1 VDIWQKLCLSAE
13 RIAQAEEAEEA
24 EQDELDAMFKP
35 KKKGRQERNH
45 GERRQIVESF
55 LARMEVAAEADIRSH
70 EAGFPAVEKLKLL
83 TDMEQVL
90 LLVAHA
96 ELASCFEDHVD
107 LLSQELAQRDLHEDF
122 LDAGILG
129 VLKAWLEPMSDGTLP
144 NLKIRSAVLRA
155 LINLNFLY
163 EVRWHIE
170 HSRMQLASVLRKC
183 GLVCARLRLL
193 HVLCR
198 RGAMP

>member
-1 VDIWQKLCLSAE
+1 MDVTLWLHPSMGNTASPQCISEKLCLSAD

-90 LLVAHA
+90 LDAAHA
-96 ELASCFEDHVD
+96 RLGTGLRVHV
-107 LLSQELAQRDLHEDF
+107 SP
-122 LDAGILG
+122 G
-129 VLKAWLEPMSDGTLP
+129 
-144 NLKIRSAVLRA
+144 
-155 LINLNFLY
+155 
-163 EVRWHIE
+163 
-170 HSRMQLASVLRKC
+170 
-183 GLVCARLRLL
+183 CA
-193 HVLCR
+193 
-198 RGAMP
+198 

>member
-1 VDIWQKLCLSAE
+1 MSHREHGGPLTEPCLDAE

-83 TDMEQVL
+83 TDMEQVRHF
-90 LLVAHA
+90 VAQA
-96 ELASCFEDHVD
+96 P
-107 LLSQELAQRDLHEDF
+107 
-122 LDAGILG
+122 LG
-129 VLKAWLEPMSDGTLP
+129 
-144 NLKIRSAVLRA
+144 
-155 LINLNFLY
+155 
-163 EVRWHIE
+163 
-170 HSRMQLASVLRKC
+170 Q
-183 GLVCARLRLL
+183 
-193 HVLCR
+193 
-198 RGAMP
+198 